1 MTITKLAAKYADY
14 FSRIAP
20 DTLDELE
27 AMLSDDVIFI
37 DPFNKLEGKQAF
49 VSVFAHMFEVMTNP
63 HFEILDVALSQE
75 RAYLKW
81 RMTGTVNAAP
91 KMPFDIIGM
100 SEIEFDSNGLVR
112 LHHDHWDSA
121 SQLLSHLPYIG
132 WVTGRI
138 SRLFAHK
145 NA

>member
-1 MTITKLAAKYADY
+1 MSITKLAEQYAAY
-14 FSRIAP
+14 FARIAP

-27 AMLSDDVIFI
+27 AMLSDDVVFI
-37 DPFNKLEGKQAF
+37 DPFNRLEGKQAF
-49 VSVFAHMFEVMTNP
+49 VSVFGHMFEAMTNP

-91 KMPFDIIGM
+91 KVPFDIIGM
-100 SEIEFDSNGLVR
+100 SEIEFDHNGLVIC
-112 LHHDHWDSA
+112 HHDHWDSA

-132 WVTGRI
+132 WVCARI

-145 NA
+145 SA